1 MPASVCAGPYAG
13 EESCTLL
20 VGVPYA
26 CEESCT
32 LLVGVPYACEE
43 SCTLLV
49 GLPLCA
55 RHVRTAS
62 RDQFL
67 WRSFPRTVRRPCL
80 EPFGRFPSVLILPC
94 DTGEAT
100 TLASPSAVVL
110 FLIRLGPAFCDCV
123 RLCVGACMCSPSPR
137 ASAARGSE
145 PRRPAP
151 PRGVPGSRLC
161 LISVVGVSSSGGDPC
176 VYELVTVYEDPWR
189 AQMGG

>member
-1 MPASVCAGPYAG
+1 MGRDQESGQRVILYRTHMPASVCAGPYAG

-32 LLVGVPYACEE
+32 LLVG
-43 SCTLLV
+43 
-49 GLPLCA
+49 LPLCA
-55 RHVRTAS
+55 RHERTAS
-62 RDQFL
+62 RDKFL

-100 TLASPSAVVL
+100 TLASAVGLV
-110 FLIRLGPAFCDCV
+110 LIRLGPAFCDCV

-161 LISVVGVSSSGGDPC
+161 LICVSSGRS
-176 VYELVTVYEDPWR
+176 L
-189 AQMGG
+189 

>member
-13 EESCTLL
+13 
-20 VGVPYA
+20 
-26 CEESCT
+26 EESCT

-94 DTGEAT
+94 AGTQGSGEAT
-100 TLASPSAVVL
+100 TLARGRRV

-161 LISVVGVSSSGGDPC
+161 LISVVGVSSSGRRSLC
-176 VYELVTVYEDPWR
+176 IRIYELVTVYEDPWR

>member
-32 LLVGVPYACEE
+32 LLVGVPNACEE

-94 DTGEAT
+94 DTGEEAT
-100 TLASPSAVVL
+100 TLASAVVL

-161 LISVVGVSSSGGDPC
+161 LMTHLGRRCLLVWRRSLCPSG
-176 VYELVTVYEDPWR
+176 YMSW
-189 AQMGG
+189 